1 MSTSTH
7 FLGSQAHAFSLML
20 LELVPDN
27 LLLQPVLE
35 GHIGHGETL
44 VLVEDLCWSG
54 NWEKWAFFP
63 CIPKLSVR
71 KKCWQGQHL
80 QQWFSV
86 LQQPL

>member
-44 VLVEDLCWSG
+44 VLVEDLC
-54 NWEKWAFFP
+54 
-63 CIPKLSVR
+63 
-71 KKCWQGQHL
+71 
-80 QQWFSV
+80 
-86 LQQPL
+86 